1 MNLRIDRKLNLVIP
15 IDRDDGARIYIHST
29 PISLA
34 VFEAHYLVMAKT
46 FAAIYNEGLGVTA
59 GPRVA
64 AMTMKKI
71 AENLGVWA
79 GEGGVESSLVNEMK
93 RLTNV
98 LAPGANGWDT
108 VPYSEAVKR
117 GIIDEDEASEV
128 ENALAFFTVA
138 YRLHRKTER
147 EAILNGASRLWG
159 GEISSLPFTEFRNS
173 LPTSTPAA
181 NTGAS
186 QMATASSVPI

>member
-1 MNLRIDRKLNLVIP
+1 MKIDRKLNLVVP
-15 IDRDDGARIYIHST
+15 IDRDDGSRIYVHST

-71 AENLGVWA
+71 AENLGVWT
-79 GEGGVESSLVNEMK
+79 GESGVENSLVNEMK

-98 LAPGANGWDT
+98 LAPSTNGWET
-108 VPYSEAVKR
+108 LPYGEAVKR
-117 GIIDEDEASEV
+117 SVIDEDEASEV
-128 ENALAFFTVA
+128 ENCLCFFTVA

-159 GEISSLPFTEFRNS
+159 GEISSLGFTEFKAS
-173 LPTSTPAA
+173 LPTSTPTV

-186 QMATASSVPI
+186 PMATASSVPV

>member
-1 MNLRIDRKLNLVIP
+1 MKIDRKLNLVIP
-15 IDRDDGARIYIHST
+15 IDRDDGSRIYVHST

-98 LAPGANGWDT
+98 LAPGANGWET
-108 VPYSEAVKR
+108 LPYGEAVKR

-128 ENALAFFTVA
+128 ENALAFFTIA

-159 GEISSLPFTEFRNS
+159 GEISSLGFTEFKAS
-173 LPTSTPAA
+173 LPTSTPTV

-186 QMATASSVPI
+186 QMETASSVPV